1 MKLFGQ
7 LHGFAAVTRLTHDLH
22 VGLRFENQTETF
34 PHHRVIVGQQYP
46 QHV

>member
-7 LHGFAAVTRLTHDLH
+7 FHSFAAIARLAHDLH
-22 VGLRFENQTETF
+22 VGLRFENQTETL
-34 PHHRVIVGQQYP
+34 PHHGMIVSQQYP